1 MKLNN
6 LRPTQPTQV
15 ELLAQFIQGGGTKVA
30 MPSALPEHFLI
41 SIARDLR
48 RLEGRSESDPES
60 GYLAAPM
67 MLKLSLYRR
76 GMEGTEELTIGENT
90 LHRSLHVFQWAVERE
105 IITRLVGSG
114 GLDDEKT
121 LLNMLEAT
129 RTASD

>member
-15 ELLAQFIQGGGTKVA
+15 ELLAQFIQGGGAKVA

-48 RLEGRSESDPES
+48 MLEERSENDPEA
-60 GYLAAPM
+60 GYLTAPI
-67 MLKLSLYRR
+67 MLMLSLYMR
-76 GMEGTEELTIGENT
+76 GVTGTGELTIGENA
-90 LHRSLHVFQWAVERE
+90 LHRSLHIYQWAVERE
-105 IITRLVGSG
+105 IITRLVGAG

-121 LLNMLEAT
+121 LLSTLEAT
-129 RTASD
+129 RMASD